1 VIALS
6 SKGID
11 ELLIRGTFVSG
22 EDVARKLGV
31 SRTAIFKRIRVLR
44 SAGYSIK
51 SVQGKGYRLLPR
63 FDGLLP
69 LEIRIKSRST
79 IFGRKIIT
87 LESVDSTQNYARKIA
102 DAGAP
107 EGAVIVALEQR
118 AGKGRM
124 SRAWLSPKGGLWF
137 TLLLRPSAPMGELY
151 KLTLLFGVSVAR
163 ALESYGLKPCLKWP
177 NDVLVN
183 GKKICGILLET
194 SGEPDR
200 VDYVLVGIGLNVNF
214 SSRDLPEDIRSSSTS
229 VYDVLNRRV
238 DRADLLCQILKNSES
253 LYLSAAKEGFKKVID
268 AWRSMPCTIGRTVT
282 VQSFGGSIS
291 GRAVDIDDDG
301 SLILETKD
309 GRKKVYSGDVFFS

>member
-11 ELLIRGTFVSG
+11 DLLIRGTFVSG

-69 LEIRIKSRST
+69 LEIRTKSRST
-79 IFGRKIIT
+79 IFGREITT
-87 LESVDSTQNYARKIA
+87 LESVDSTQNYARKMA

-107 EGAVIVALEQR
+107 EGTVVVALEQK

-124 SRAWLSPKGGLWF
+124 SRAWSSPKGGLWF
-137 TLLLRPSAPMGELY
+137 TLLLRPLIPMRELY

-163 ALESYGLKPCLKWP
+163 ALESYDLKPSLKWP

-183 GKKICGILLET
+183 GKKICGILMET

-200 VDYVLVGIGLNVNF
+200 VEYVLVGIGLNVNF
-214 SSRDLPEDIRSSSTS
+214 SSCDLPNAIRSSSIS
-229 VYDVLNRRV
+229 MHDLLNRRM
-238 DRADLLCQILKNSES
+238 DRADLLSLILENSES
-253 LYLSAAKEGFKKVID
+253 LYLSAAKEGFQKIIN
-268 AWRSMPCTIGRTVT
+268 AWRSMSCTTGRTVA

-301 SLILETKD
+301 SLIVETKE